1 MSRLPSQVNP
11 GGTVQSTLDTL
22 GRVLPRLVVFIVI
35 LVIGW
40 IIAKLIAKAV
50 RMILHRV
57 HFSRVA
63 ERGVIGEA
71 LKRNNYDPTFLIGQV
86 FYYAILLI
94 TLQLAFGVFGPNPI
108 SSLLNGVVAWLPKAA
123 VAILLVIIASAVA
136 HAVRNI
142 VAAAL
147 SSLSFGR
154 LIADVTSVF
163 IVALGIIAALNQVGI
178 ATTVTQPVLIAVLA
192 TVGAILAIGIG
203 GGLVR
208 PMQHRWE
215 GWLEAAERETRG
227 SRTGAFERGREDA
240 ARGPGVP
247 GETRAGQ
254 EQDQPRRR
262 S

>member
-1 MSRLPSQVNP
+1 MSRLPSQVDV
-11 GGTVQSTLDTL
+11 GETVQSTLDTL
-22 GRVLPRLVVFIVI
+22 GRVVPRLVVFVII

-50 RMILHRV
+50 RMILHRLN
-57 HFSRVA
+57 FSRIA

-71 LKRNNYDPTFLIGQV
+71 LKRNNYDPSNLIALV

-108 SSLLNGVVAWLPKAA
+108 SSLLNSVVAWLPKAA
-123 VAILLVIIASAVA
+123 VAILLVIIASAIA
-136 HAVRNI
+136 HAVRNV

-147 SSLSFGR
+147 SSLSYGR
-154 LIADVTSVF
+154 FVADAVSVF

-178 ATTVTQPVLIAVLA
+178 ATTVTLPVLIAVLA
-192 TVGAILAIGIG
+192 TAGAILAIGVG

-208 PMQHRWE
+208 PMQARWE
-215 GWLEAAERETRG
+215 GWLAAMEREAGGGRG
-227 SRTGAFERGREDA
+227 GAYERGREDA

-247 GETRAGQ
+247 GETPAERERGR
-254 EQDQPRRR
+254 PRR
-262 S
+262 